1 MMFARLPQ
9 SLAASVAVC
18 CLALG
23 AASEASSQDTLAR
36 AKDLYV
42 TAAYDEALVLLDRL
56 HQSAPA
62 EDATEIAG
70 YQVFC
75 LLALGRT
82 DDANR
87 AIEALVKSDPLYRPS
102 EATASPR
109 TRAAFDDVRKG
120 LLPKI
125 VQELYDNAKASY
137 DNKDP
142 QAAVAQFDRVIQ
154 ILNEPGLADQPAMVD
169 LRRLASGFRDLS
181 HSAAELA
188 AAAAAAAAPKKPDP
202 PSPPPLPPPPT
213 YTATDTAVTPPS
225 VVSRTIPPW
234 RPWSAVEARR
244 EHTGIIE
251 VVVDEKGDV
260 ASVAVVK
267 SILPEYDQMLLKAAP
282 LWKFKPATKDGAAV
296 RYRTTMEIKL
306 RPSGT

>member
-1 MMFARLPQ
+1 MMFSRLPRCF
-9 SLAASVAVC
+9 AALVAVSS
-18 CLALG
+18 LTM
-23 AASEASSQDTLAR
+23 AATSAQDTLAR

-56 HQSAPA
+56 HQSAAA
-62 EDATEIAG
+62 EEATEIAG

-82 DDANR
+82 DDANK

-109 TRAAFDDVRKG
+109 TRAVFDDVRRA

-125 VQELYDNAKASY
+125 VQELYDKAKTSY
-137 DNKDP
+137 DNQDP
-142 QAAVAQFDRVIQ
+142 QSAVTQFDRVLLV
-154 ILNEPGLADQPAMVD
+154 LNEPGVQDQPGMSD

-181 HSAAELA
+181 NSAAATAALA
-188 AAAAAAAAPKKPDP
+188 ATATPKAPDP
-202 PSPPPLPPPPT
+202 PPPAPPPPRI
-213 YTATDTAVTPPS
+213 YSALDSSVIPPS
-225 VVSRTIPPW
+225 AVSRTIPPW

-244 EHTGIIE
+244 EYIGLLQIVI
-251 VVVDEKGDV
+251 DEKGDV
-260 ASVAVVK
+260 ASAAILK
-267 SILPEYDQMLLKAAP
+267 SIHAEYDPTLLKAAP
-282 LWKFKPATKDGAAV
+282 TWKFKPATKDGAAV

-306 RPSGT
+306 RPNGT

>member
-1 MMFARLPQ
+1 MMFSRLPHCF
-9 SLAASVAVC
+9 AALVAVPW
-18 CLALG
+18 LTM
-23 AASEASSQDTLAR
+23 AAPAAQDTLAR

-56 HQSAPA
+56 HQNAA
-62 EDATEIAG
+62 TEEATEIAG

-82 DDANR
+82 DDANK
-87 AIEALVKSDPLYRPS
+87 AIEALVKSDPMYRPS

-109 TRAAFDDVRKG
+109 TRAVFDDVRRA

-125 VQELYDNAKASY
+125 VQELYDQAKTSY
-137 DNKDP
+137 DNQDP
-142 QAAVAQFDRVIQ
+142 QSAVTQFDRVLLV
-154 ILNEPGLADQPAMVD
+154 LNEPGVLDQPGMSD

-181 HSAAELA
+181 NSAAATAALA
-188 AAAAAAAAPKKPDP
+188 ATATPKAPD
-202 PSPPPLPPPPT
+202 PLPPAPPPAPAPPI
-213 YTATDTAVTPPS
+213 YSALDSSVIPPS
-225 VVSRTIPPW
+225 AVSRTIPPW

-244 EHTGIIE
+244 EYIGLLQIVI
-251 VVVDEKGDV
+251 DEKGDV
-260 ASVAVVK
+260 ASAAIVK
-267 SILPEYDQMLLKAAP
+267 SIHAEYDPTLLKAAP
-282 LWKFKPATKDGAAV
+282 TWKFKPATKDGAAV

>member
-1 MMFARLPQ
+1 MMLPRLPQ

-23 AASEASSQDTLAR
+23 AASEASAQDTLAR

-87 AIEALVKSDPLYRPS
+87 AIEALVKADPLYRPS

-109 TRAAFDDVRKG
+109 TRAVFDDVRKG

-125 VQELYDNAKASY
+125 VQELYDKAKASY

-142 QAAVAQFDRVIQ
+142 QAAVVQFDRVLQ
-154 ILNEPGLADQPAMVD
+154 ILNEPGLVDQPAMAD

-188 AAAAAAAAPKKPDP
+188 AAAAAAAPKKPDP
-202 PSPPPLPPPPT
+202 PSAPPPPPPT

-225 VVSRTIPPW
+225 VVTRTIPPW
-234 RPWSAVEARR
+234 RPWSAIDARR

-251 VVVDEKGDV
+251 LVVDEKGDV

-267 SILPEYDQMLLKAAP
+267 SIQTEYDQMLLKAAP

>member
-1 MMFARLPQ
+1 MMLPRLPQ

-23 AASEASSQDTLAR
+23 AASEASAQDTLAR

-188 AAAAAAAAPKKPDP
+188 AAAAAASAPKP